1 MTPRLVLQMG
11 SGEAICD
18 LVHVDLFKSPNRESL
33 IAERSWSFVQKA
45 IAAGDTRFFIVIT
58 FQAGPAQAVCAVPPV
73 LTRCADTSLW
83 DQAPGASR
91 THCTLTYALPVDGSD
106 SVGDKPWSLLWRRF
120 IKGDDEFKNQR
131 WKVGKRRA
139 VRVVACFVER
149 RSCQVIPRIA
159 EGNWMVKRA
168 VGTKPALLGTKLTHD
183 WVVTDRY
190 LDVSVDVASSSM
202 ASVLVGMLQQYAKY
216 VPCD

>member
-1 MTPRLVLQMG
+1 M
-11 SGEAICD
+11 
-18 LVHVDLFKSPNRESL
+18 
-33 IAERSWSFVQKA
+33 
-45 IAAGDTRFFIVIT
+45 
-58 FQAGPAQAVCAVPPV
+58 
-73 LTRCADTSLW
+73 
-83 DQAPGASR
+83 
-91 THCTLTYALPVDGSD
+91 
-106 SVGDKPWSLLWRRF
+106 
-120 IKGDDEFKNQR
+120 
-131 WKVGKRRA
+131 
-139 VRVVACFVER
+139 ACFVER